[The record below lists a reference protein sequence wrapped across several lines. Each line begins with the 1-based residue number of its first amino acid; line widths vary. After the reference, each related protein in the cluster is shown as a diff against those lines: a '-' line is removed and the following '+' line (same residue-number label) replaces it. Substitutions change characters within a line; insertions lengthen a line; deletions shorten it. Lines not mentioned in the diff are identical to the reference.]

1 MTPSVDSMTP
11 MEKLV
16 GGRQGDQ
23 GFKDLEELME
33 VKVRLY

>member
-11 MEKLV
+11 MEKPV
-16 GGRQGDQ
+16 GGRQGGQ